1 MLCEAPYRQGAA
13 EFGCAKCLP
22 CRINARRLWT
32 SRLVLESLVH
42 ETCLFATFTFSEVG
56 LHDNTRA
63 TTDPS
68 SVSVREA
75 QLLIK
80 RIRSR
85 LPSGQLRYYIV
96 GEYGDSRG
104 RPHYHAVLFGGPHLR
119 GLGTTGFS
127 DSWDLGSVHLGF
139 GEPASIGYVVGYVTK
154 GWKRVNHPGLRG
166 RAPEFAR
173 MSKNPGLGT
182 GALVAIGDWCSTRA
196 GAEFIAKT
204 GDVPRQIRTGGR
216 LFPLG
221 RYLTRKLRQYVG
233 IHEADG
239 SVKDAITKLSAEMY
253 VELSLPGAFLKHESK
268 RRQSGRQARARI
280 QIQSSTRTI

>member
-1 MLCEAPYRQGAA
+1 MLCEAPYRVGAA

-42 ETCLFATFTFSEVG
+42 EVCIFATFTFSPEGYADSKRPV
-56 LHDNTRA
+56 
-63 TTDPS
+63 TDPRC
-68 SVSVREA
+68 VSVPEA

-85 LPSGQLRYYIV
+85 LPAGELRYYIV
-96 GEYGDSRG
+96 GEYGDVGG
-104 RPHYHAVLFGGPHLR
+104 RPHYHAVLFGGPALR

-127 DSWDLGSVHLGF
+127 DSWSFGAVHLGF

-154 GWKRVNHPGLRG
+154 GWKRVNHPGLAG
-166 RAPEFAR
+166 RTPEFAR

-182 GALVAIGDWCSTRA
+182 GALTAIGDWCSSRA
-196 GAEFIAKT
+196 GSEFIART

-233 IHEADG
+233 IHEPDG
-239 SVKDAITKLSAEMY
+239 SVKGAITKLSAEMY
-253 VELSLPGAFLKHESK
+253 VELSLPGAFLKHESQ
-268 RRQSGRQARARI
+268 RRQSGRQARARV
-280 QIQSSTRTI
+280 QIKSSMRTI

>member
-1 MLCEAPYRQGAA
+1 MLCESPFRQGAA
-13 EFGCAKCLP
+13 EFGCARCLP

-42 ETCLFATFTFSEVG
+42 DTCIFATFTFSEAG
-56 LHDNTRA
+56 LYDPSRA
-63 TTDPS
+63 TTDS
-68 SVSVREA
+68 GSVSVREA

-80 RIRSR
+80 RLRSR

-96 GEYGDSRG
+96 GEYGDIGG
-104 RPHYHAVLFGGPHLR
+104 RPHYHAVLFGGSCLR

-127 DSWDLGSVHLGF
+127 DSWQFGSIHLGF

-166 RAPEFAR
+166 RQPEFAR
-173 MSKNPGLGT
+173 MSKIPGLGT
-182 GALVAIGDWCSTRA
+182 GALTAIGDWCASRA
-196 GAEFIAKT
+196 GADFISKT

-233 IHEADG
+233 IHEGDG
-239 SVKDAITKLSAEMY
+239 SVKDAITKLSEEMY
-253 VELSLPGAFLKHESK
+253 IELSPAGAFLKHESQ

-280 QIQSSTRTI
+280 QIQSSLRTI